1 MFKKIMLG
9 FIKKMFLGLLS
20 TSIVNASQYTQ
31 CVSLNNQEC
40 LAQPT
45 LYILINI
52 V

>member
-1 MFKKIMLG
+1 MLG
-9 FIKKMFLGLLS
+9 LIKKMFQGLLL
-20 TSIVNASQYTQ
+20 TCIVNVSQYTQ

-40 LAQPT
+40 LTQPT